1 MDGKLK
7 REIMEENQISIEMGK
22 DVPNPVPVWD
32 YQSFDT
38 PLQELIAERD
48 FVMPRP
54 VQVLGIPVAMSGR
67 DLIAV
72 AETGSGK
79 TLAFVLPGIVHLEDQ
94 PPVRPGE
101 GPVMLVLAPT
111 RELCQQ
117 IAQEANFFAEPRG
130 HRVTAVYG
138 GQGSVQQQIMAL
150 SQGSAIVVATP
161 GRLQDLVFKRSII
174 DLKRVTFFVL
184 DEADRMLDMGFI
196 RDMQLIA
203 KHIRADR
210 QTLMFSA
217 TWPRSVDE
225 LAKTIFRQEDPIK
238 MKVGYKD
245 TSMHLVPSLT
255 WQFINAQRDAK
266 RRQLESIL
274 KENYNRRIIVFCN
287 RKADCDYLSVT
298 LGRAGI
304 HAAAI
309 HGDKSQ
315 QERDATLYGFRKG
328 DLSTIIAT
336 DVISRGIDIPAVSQV
351 IMWELPAKTEDLI
364 HRAGRTA
371 RAGCDGLCVC
381 FYNLGTDGKVL
392 QELKNVFQAEGREI
406 PNELMRLR

>member
-1 MDGKLK
+1 MDDQLK
-7 REIMEENQISIEMGK
+7 REILEENEISIELGNDIPK
-22 DVPNPVPVWD
+22 PVPVWD
-32 YQSFDT
+32 YQSFDG
-38 PLQELIAERD
+38 PLKNLIAAKD

-67 DLIAV
+67 DFIAV

-117 IAQEANFFAEPRG
+117 IAQEAVYFAEPRG
-130 HRVTAVYG
+130 HQVTAVYG
-138 GQGSVQQQIMAL
+138 GQGSIQQQISQL

-161 GRLQDLVFKRSII
+161 GRLKDLVFNRGIV

-196 RDMQLIA
+196 GDMQLIS
-203 KHIRADR
+203 KHVRPDR

-225 LAKTIFRQEDPIK
+225 LAKTIFQQEDPIK

-245 TSMHLVPSLT
+245 SSMHLVPSLR
-255 WQFINAQRDAK
+255 WQFINAQGAAK
-266 RRQLESIL
+266 RNQLESIL
-274 KENYNRRIIVFCN
+274 TKNYNRRIIVFCN
-287 RKADCDYLSVT
+287 RKADCDYLSRM
-298 LGRAGI
+298 LANAGI

-309 HGDKSQ
+309 HGDKTQ
-315 QERDATLYGFRKG
+315 YERDTTLLNFRKG

-371 RAGCDGLCVC
+371 RAGCEGLCVC
-381 FYNLGTDGKVL
+381 FYNIGTDGRVL
-392 QELKNVFQAEGREI
+392 QELKNVFRAERREI
-406 PNELMRLR
+406 PKELMMLR

>member
-1 MDGKLK
+1 MDSARYSNRKTKDRDSRHHSDVSYGGRGGFGGGPDRGGYGGGPERGGYGGGPERGGYGGNRGYGGDAYVGNFADVAPDAPTDWGVSFRKNFYIEHVEIKQMDGKLK

-266 RRQLESIL
+266 RRQLES
-274 KENYNRRIIVFCN
+274 
-287 RKADCDYLSVT
+287 
-298 LGRAGI
+298 
-304 HAAAI
+304 
-309 HGDKSQ
+309 
-315 QERDATLYGFRKG
+315 
-328 DLSTIIAT
+328 
-336 DVISRGIDIPAVSQV
+336 
-351 IMWELPAKTEDLI
+351 
-364 HRAGRTA
+364 
-371 RAGCDGLCVC
+371 
-381 FYNLGTDGKVL
+381 
-392 QELKNVFQAEGREI
+392 
-406 PNELMRLR
+406 

>member
-1 MDGKLK
+1 MDDQLK
-7 REIMEENQISIEMGK
+7 REILEENEISIELGNDIPK
-22 DVPNPVPVWD
+22 PVPVWD
-32 YQSFDT
+32 YQSFDG
-38 PLQELIAERD
+38 PLKNLIAAKD

-67 DLIAV
+67 DFIAV

-117 IAQEANFFAEPRG
+117 IAQEAVYFAEPRG
-130 HRVTAVYG
+130 HQVTAVYG
-138 GQGSVQQQIMAL
+138 GQGSIQQQISQL

-161 GRLQDLVFKRSII
+161 GRLKDLVFNRGIV

-196 RDMQLIA
+196 GDMQLIS
-203 KHIRADR
+203 KHVRPDR

-225 LAKTIFRQEDPIK
+225 LAKTIFQQEDPIK

-245 TSMHLVPSLT
+245 SSMHLVPSLR
-255 WQFINAQRDAK
+255 WQFINAQGAAK
-266 RRQLESIL
+266 RNQLES
-274 KENYNRRIIVFCN
+274 
-287 RKADCDYLSVT
+287 
-298 LGRAGI
+298 
-304 HAAAI
+304 
-309 HGDKSQ
+309 
-315 QERDATLYGFRKG
+315 
-328 DLSTIIAT
+328 
-336 DVISRGIDIPAVSQV
+336 
-351 IMWELPAKTEDLI
+351 
-364 HRAGRTA
+364 
-371 RAGCDGLCVC
+371 
-381 FYNLGTDGKVL
+381 
-392 QELKNVFQAEGREI
+392 
-406 PNELMRLR
+406 